1 MSTLGTFKLQQAQ
14 MQILYFLVAIQSRS
28 ILHLRS
34 SMVDGTLQT
43 MELVANVETGS
54 PTEKQAT
61 SYVHK
66 SSGFMTRSE
75 V

>member
-1 MSTLGTFKLQQAQ
+1 
-14 MQILYFLVAIQSRS
+14 
-28 ILHLRS
+28 
-34 SMVDGTLQT
+34 MVDGTLQT

-75 V
+75 VWVDMKQKQEKASVLTLGLDF